1 VEAQARTQDSIALLE
16 RMAKYSET
24 MLEVLNSAERI
35 RVEEELRGLADRAGK
50 VRTEADLL
58 DVADKT
64 YQLVKGMPAL
74 AALLLTRRRSI
85 RPEYFSGDYDTEDRK
100 AEYAQAHAAQI
111 RNHVVACR
119 DGLERALEELPWAK
133 EGR

>member
-85 RPEYFSGDYDTEDRK
+85 RPEYFIGYAEDRK
-100 AEYAQAHAAQI
+100 EGYAQAHAAQI

>member
-1 VEAQARTQDSIALLE
+1 MEVRARTQESIALLE
-16 RMAKYSET
+16 RMARYSER
-24 MLEVLNSAERI
+24 MLEVLNPAERI
-35 RVEEELRGLADRAGK
+35 SVEAELRALADRAGK

-58 DVADKT
+58 YVADET
-64 YQLVKGMPAL
+64 YQLVRATPAL

-85 RPEYFSGDYDTEDRK
+85 RPEYFIGDHVTEDRK

-119 DGLERALEELPWAK
+119 DGLERVLEGLPLGK

>member
-1 VEAQARTQDSIALLE
+1 MEAQARTQNSIALLE
-16 RMAKYSET
+16 RMATYSEK
-24 MLEVLNSAERI
+24 MLKILTPAERI
-35 RVEEELRGLADRAGK
+35 SVEAELRTLADRAGK

-58 DVADKT
+58 YVADET
-64 YQLVKGMPAL
+64 YQLVKGTPAL

-85 RPEYFSGDYDTEDRK
+85 RPEYFTGGYDTEDRK

-119 DGLERALEELPWAK
+119 DSLERALEELPWAR
-133 EGR
+133 EGY